1 MKIKVLGCYGGQMP
15 GKNNTGFL
23 LNDDTLIDAGTIALT
38 SDIKTQRKIKTII
51 LSHPHLDHVGA
62 IPFFGVNV
70 TSNKSPG
77 VDIYGSAFTINAVKN
92 HLMNGIIWPDFTK
105 IKNFAGNYIFKYKIL
120 TDNKW
125 YDVNG
130 CRIKMISV
138 KHTIPTNGFIIGRDD
153 KYILYSGDTKETDDI
168 WQQAKQLGNK
178 LKAVFVETAY
188 PDNLSSLAEN
198 SGHLTPATLQRQLK
212 KLGDLKPK
220 VFVYHI
226 KPEYE
231 KIIEREM
238 KEIKGYKIIL
248 TKESKTYII

>member
-23 LNDDTLIDAGTIALT
+23 LNDDTLIDAGTIAST
-38 SDIKTQRKIKTII
+38 SDIKMQRKIKVII

-70 TSNKSPG
+70 TSNKSTG
-77 VDIYGSAFTINAVKN
+77 TDIYGSAFTINAVKN

-105 IKNFAGNYIFKYKIL
+105 IKNFAGNYVFRYKIL

-125 YDVNG
+125 YNLNG
-130 CRIKMISV
+130 YRVRMIPV
-138 KHTIPTNGFIIGRDD
+138 KHTIPTYGFIIGRDD

-168 WQQAKQLGNK
+168 WRQAKQLGNK

-198 SGHLTPATLQRQLK
+198 SGHLTPATLQMQLK
-212 KLGDLKPK
+212 KLGNLKPK

-238 KEIKGYKIIL
+238 KKIIGYKIIL
-248 TKESKTYII
+248 TKEARTYII